1 MDLLQTILY
10 SIVLSLADIL
20 PVSAKAHSMLISA
33 LGGGAAEPVLLRL
46 MIHIGTLAALYIN
59 CQNHILRIIRARRL
73 SRIAKRNRTRPLDTN
88 SLMDLRI
95 LQTMLIPVIFAFIN
109 YQKLHSL
116 VGILSILAG
125 IILVNGVILYI
136 PQFLPGSN
144 KTSLSISPF
153 DGILMGIAAGLSLIP
168 GLSCMGLV
176 LSVALM
182 RGVEKSYAVNLALLL
197 NIGMTAG
204 YIVLDFLGIAQNGL
218 GIVSFIT
225 ILYGLVGA
233 AAAFGGTYLGMYIL
247 KKLAAGRG
255 FSLFAYYCWGAAMF
269 IFILFLSV

>member
-10 SIVLSLADIL
+10 SFVLGLTDIL

-33 LGGGAAEPVLLRL
+33 LGGGTSEPEFLRL
-46 MIHIGTLAALYIN
+46 LIHIGTLAALYMS

-73 SRIAKRNRTRPLDTN
+73 SRIAKRKRTRPLDMN

-95 LQTMLIPVIFAFIN
+95 LETMLVPVVFAFI
-109 YQKLHSL
+109 YHQKLQSL

-125 IILVNGVILYI
+125 VVLVNGLILYI
-136 PQFLPGSN
+136 PQYLPGSN

-153 DGILMGIAAGLSLIP
+153 DSILMGIAAGLSLIP
-168 GLSCMGLV
+168 GLSFMGLL

-197 NIGMTAG
+197 NIAMTIG
-204 YIVLDFLGIAQNGL
+204 YIVLDLMSIVRNGIGILGFSG
-218 GIVSFIT
+218 V
-225 ILYGLVGA
+225 LYGLIGA
-233 AAAFGGTYLGMYIL
+233 AAAFGGTYLGMFL
-247 KKLAAGRG
+247 MKKLAVSRG
-255 FSLFAYYCWGAAMF
+255 FAFFAYYCWGAAMF